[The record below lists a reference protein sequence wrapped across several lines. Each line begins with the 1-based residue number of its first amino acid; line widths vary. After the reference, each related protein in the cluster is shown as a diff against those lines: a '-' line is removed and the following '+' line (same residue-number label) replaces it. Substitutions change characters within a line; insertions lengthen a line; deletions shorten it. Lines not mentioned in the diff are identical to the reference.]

1 MPEIFHENHGF
12 PVTKFKLPL
21 PGESSSYGG
30 YYWIAMEY
38 YIGQQYDSTAYSSLN
53 VARAKC
59 LASKTVSGLRYHAK
73 YHVSYCDIVQRAVGK
88 WHEV

>member
-1 MPEIFHENHGF
+1 
-12 PVTKFKLPL
+12 
-21 PGESSSYGG
+21 
-30 YYWIAMEY
+30 MEY

-59 LASKTVSGLRYHAK
+59 LASKTVSGLGDHAK
-73 YHVSYCDIVQRAVGK
+73 YHVSYRDIVQRALGK